1 MEIYVHG
8 YDKIM
13 NIATVYFERKK
24 AYKKFL
30 RVFKKSAIKAM
41 PKVNL
46 KIIRPKLPK
55 NIDHKRDTA
64 FAFLDAARYAIK
76 SEKPLAIADVDLMF
90 VRSIEDVWKLDFDLA
105 VTVRS
110 SIKYNTGLWF
120 YRPNERSFAFVN
132 QWIKNTK
139 FLMNNFCEYEDYSWL
154 HGGIDQASLHMTV
167 TKNKDAK
174 ILELPC
180 QEWNATQSEWKH
192 IDEDTRVIHFK
203 SKLRLATF
211 GRIDINEKYNYMK
224 PLIKKFKR
232 FLK

>member
-1 MEIYVHG
+1 LEIYVHG
-8 YDKIM
+8 YDEKM

-24 AYKKFL
+24 TYKKFL
-30 RVFKKSAIKAM
+30 RVFKKSAYTAM
-41 PKVNL
+41 SKVKL
-46 KIIRPKLPK
+46 KIIRPDLPQ

-64 FAFLDAARYAIK
+64 FAFLDAARYALK
-76 SEKPLAIADVDLMF
+76 SDKPLAIADIDLMF
-90 VRSIEDVWKLDFDLA
+90 VRSIEDVWNLDFDLA
-105 VTVRS
+105 VTVRAG
-110 SIKYNTGLWF
+110 IKYNTGLWF
-120 YRPNERSFAFVN
+120 YRPNERSVAFVK

-139 FLMNNFCEYEDYSWL
+139 FLMNNFCEYEGYSWK

-167 TKNKDAK
+167 VKNKEAK

-192 IDEDTRVIHFK
+192 VDENTRVVHFK

-211 GRIDINEKYNYMK
+211 KRIEVPEGHNYMR